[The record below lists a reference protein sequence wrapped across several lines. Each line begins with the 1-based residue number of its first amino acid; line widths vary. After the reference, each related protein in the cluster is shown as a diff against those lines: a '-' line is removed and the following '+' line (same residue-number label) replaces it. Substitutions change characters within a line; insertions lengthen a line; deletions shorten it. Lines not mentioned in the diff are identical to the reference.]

1 MDSKDKKAGF
11 LLGSDYNGFLER
23 YDFFSLLIAVCK
35 EITNGTYK
43 DDKGNSTLEKW
54 LYFMLNCKP
63 KADLFKQ
70 GYDDMISQYGMSALR
85 QHIDKRL
92 FVDEKELAVLYP
104 LIEKLPI
111 KYGSPEIDIAKMHF
125 DGSIGLD
132 RKKPEDYKDKL
143 SPITLGFDFSS
154 YKRIRA
160 ASTHRELVEVESHET
175 KIALLHILTGY
186 YIDWYARLLT
196 RIINS
201 AGFGIRIKDA
211 INPQERLESIIVGL
225 KTRDV
230 LDVLSQTTAQ
240 TVDTNIKRDYL
251 KGHCDK
257 KVLNDTIKLLNK
269 IGVEFHIRSKAC
281 SKKEFAQIAWVIKEY
296 CRVLNFNKYQPC
308 RNTLAHFYGIDVPTY
323 KIKDGA
329 DYLKTKNGRKL
340 RNMIDE
346 FCAEHEDYCKKKEY
360 Q

>member
-1 MDSKDKKAGF
+1 MDGKDKKAGF
-11 LLGSDYNGFLER
+11 LLGGDYNGFLER

-35 EITNGTYK
+35 EITKGTYK
-43 DDKGNSTLEKW
+43 DDRGNSTLEKW

-63 KADLFKQ
+63 KAEQFEQ
-70 GYDDMISQYGMSALR
+70 SYDDMITRYSMPVLR
-85 QHIDKRL
+85 HHIDKRL
-92 FVDEKELAVLYP
+92 FVEEKELTVLYP

-111 KYGSPEIDIAKMHF
+111 QYGSPEIDIAKMHF
-125 DGSIGLD
+125 DGAIGLD

-154 YKRIRA
+154 YKRLRA
-160 ASTHRELVEVESHET
+160 ASTHRELVEVESPET

-196 RIINS
+196 RIIKS
-201 AGFGIRIKDA
+201 AGFGIKIKDV
-211 INPQERLESIIVGL
+211 INPQERLESIIVEL

-230 LDVLSQTTAQ
+230 LDVISQTATQ
-240 TVDTNIKRDYL
+240 TVDINIKKDLL

-257 KVLNDTIKLLNK
+257 KILVDTIKLLNR
-269 IGVEFHIRSKAC
+269 IGVEFYIRSKAC

-308 RNTLAHFYGIDVPTY
+308 RNTLARYYGIDVPTY
-323 KIKDGA
+323 KIKDGS

-340 RNMIDE
+340 RKMIDE
-346 FCAEHEDYCKKKEY
+346 FCAEHQEYCK
-360 Q
+360 